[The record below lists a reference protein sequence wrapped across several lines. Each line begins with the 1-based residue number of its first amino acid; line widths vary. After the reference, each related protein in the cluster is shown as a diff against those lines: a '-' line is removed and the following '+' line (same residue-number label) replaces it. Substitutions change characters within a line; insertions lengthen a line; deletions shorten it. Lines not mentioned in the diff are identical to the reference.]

1 MFGWKRKKEK
11 DLMYQSLEEEIR
23 FIGKDLGIYNYGDYK
38 VETSYKE
45 ATEFEDLLKEV
56 RHKFFYLEEKYKNYE
71 LSISLRSYSSA
82 NLVDLDEIENRILK
96 DHEARDIFL
105 DYIGRYKNNELKLMD
120 INFNLL
126 YDLSMRY
133 AYDVLRALNR
143 IAESDSDKL
152 ILSDWEENLSRVVKN
167 LIIIQVIIIKKNLC
181 RTLEPTLLIKKQG
194 TLYMNILNIE
204 DNDSNIR

>member
-133 AYDVLRALNR
+133 AYDVLRAFNR
-143 IAESDSDKL
+143 IAESESDKL
-152 ILSDWEENLSRVVKN
+152 LLLDWEENLSH
-167 LIIIQVIIIKKNLC
+167 IIEKPYYYYSSNYNKEKLMPYLGAYFVDQKARDSLYEFIRC
-181 RTLEPTLLIKKQG
+181 R
-194 TLYMNILNIE
+194 
-204 DNDSNIR
+204 R

>member
-11 DLMYQSLEEEIR
+11 DLMYQSLEEKIR

-152 ILSDWEENLSRVVKN
+152 ILSDWEENLSRVVKKPYYYSSN
-167 LIIIQVIIIKKNLC
+167 YNKEKLMPYLGAYFVDQKARDSLYEFIRC
-181 RTLEPTLLIKKQG
+181 R
-194 TLYMNILNIE
+194 
-204 DNDSNIR
+204 R

>member
-143 IAESDSDKL
+143 IAESESDKL
-152 ILSDWEENLSRVVKN
+152 LLLDWEENLSH
-167 LIIIQVIIIKKNLC
+167 IIEKPYYYSSNYNKEKLMPYLGAYFVDQKARDSLYEFIRC
-181 RTLEPTLLIKKQG
+181 R
-194 TLYMNILNIE
+194 
-204 DNDSNIR
+204 R

>member
-1 MFGWKRKKEK
+1 
-11 DLMYQSLEEEIR
+11 MYQSLEEEIR

-105 DYIGRYKNNELKLMD
+105 DYIGRYKNKELKLVET
-120 INFNLL
+120 NLNLL
-126 YDLSMRY
+126 YDLSVEY
-133 AYDVLRALNR
+133 AYDVLRAFNR
-143 IAESDSDKL
+143 IAESESDKL
-152 ILSDWEENLSRVVKN
+152 LLLDWEENLSH
-167 LIIIQVIIIKKNLC
+167 IIEKPYYYSSNYNKEKLMPYLGAYFVDQKARDSLYEYIKY
-181 RTLEPTLLIKKQG
+181 R
-194 TLYMNILNIE
+194 
-204 DNDSNIR
+204 R

>member
-133 AYDVLRALNR
+133 TYDVLRALNR

-152 ILSDWEENLSRVVKN
+152 ILSDWEENLSRVVKKPYYYSSN
-167 LIIIQVIIIKKNLC
+167 YSAEDLMPYLGL
-181 RTLEPTLLIKKQG
+181 TSLIKKQEIR
-194 TLYMNILNIE
+194 YMSLLDVE
-204 DNDSNIR
+204 DNNNE

>member
-71 LSISLRSYSSA
+71 LRIVLRSYSSA
-82 NLVDLDEIENRILK
+82 NLINLNEIEDRILK
-96 DHEARDIFL
+96 DLEARDIFL
-105 DYIGRYKNNELKLMD
+105 DYIEKYKNKELKLVET
-120 INFNLL
+120 NLNLL
-126 YDLSMRY
+126 YDLSVEY
-133 AYDVLRALNR
+133 AYDVLRAFNR
-143 IAESDSDKL
+143 IAESESDKL
-152 ILSDWEENLSRVVKN
+152 LLLDWEENLSH
-167 LIIIQVIIIKKNLC
+167 IIEKPYYYSSNYNKEKLMPYLGAYFVDQKARDSLYEFIRC
-181 RTLEPTLLIKKQG
+181 R
-194 TLYMNILNIE
+194 
-204 DNDSNIR
+204 R

>member
-82 NLVDLDEIENRILK
+82 NLVDLVDEIENRILK

-152 ILSDWEENLSRVVKN
+152 ILSDWEENLSRVVKKPYYYSSN
-167 LIIIQVIIIKKNLC
+167 YNKEKLMPYLGAYFVDQKARDSLYEFIRC
-181 RTLEPTLLIKKQG
+181 R
-194 TLYMNILNIE
+194 
-204 DNDSNIR
+204 R

>member
-96 DHEARDIFL
+96 DHETRDIFL

-152 ILSDWEENLSRVVKN
+152 ILSDWEENLSRVVKKPYYYSSN
-167 LIIIQVIIIKKNLC
+167 YNKEKLMPYLGAYFVDQEARDSLYEFIRC
-181 RTLEPTLLIKKQG
+181 R
-194 TLYMNILNIE
+194 
-204 DNDSNIR
+204 R

>member
-71 LSISLRSYSSA
+71 LRIVLRSYSSA
-82 NLVDLDEIENRILK
+82 NLINLNEIEDRILK
-96 DHEARDIFL
+96 DLEARDIFL
-105 DYIGRYKNNELKLMD
+105 DYIEKYKNKELKLVET
-120 INFNLL
+120 NLNLL
-126 YDLSMRY
+126 YDLSVEY
-133 AYDVLRALNR
+133 AYDVLRAFNR
-143 IAESDSDKL
+143 IAESESDKL
-152 ILSDWEENLSRVVKN
+152 LLLDWEENLSH
-167 LIIIQVIIIKKNLC
+167 IIEKPYYYSSNYNKEKLMPYLGAYFVDQKARDSLYEYIKY
-181 RTLEPTLLIKKQG
+181 R
-194 TLYMNILNIE
+194 
-204 DNDSNIR
+204 R

>member
-133 AYDVLRALNR
+133 AYDVLRAFNR
-143 IAESDSDKL
+143 IAESESDKL
-152 ILSDWEENLSRVVKN
+152 LLLDWEENLSH
-167 LIIIQVIIIKKNLC
+167 IIEKPYYYYSSNYNKEKLMPYLGAYFVDQKARDSLYEYIKY
-181 RTLEPTLLIKKQG
+181 R
-194 TLYMNILNIE
+194 
-204 DNDSNIR
+204 R

>member
-133 AYDVLRALNR
+133 AYDVLMALNR

-152 ILSDWEENLSRVVKN
+152 ILSDWEENLSRVVKKPYYYSSN
-167 LIIIQVIIIKKNLC
+167 YSAEDLMPYLGPYFIDQEVRDSLYEFIRC
-181 RTLEPTLLIKKQG
+181 R
-194 TLYMNILNIE
+194 
-204 DNDSNIR
+204 R

>member
-105 DYIGRYKNNELKLMD
+105 DYIGRYKNNELNLMD

-152 ILSDWEENLSRVVKN
+152 ILSDWEENLSRVVKKPYYYSSN
-167 LIIIQVIIIKKNLC
+167 YNKEKLMPYLGAYFVDQKARDSLYEYIKY
-181 RTLEPTLLIKKQG
+181 R
-194 TLYMNILNIE
+194 
-204 DNDSNIR
+204 R

>member
-71 LSISLRSYSSA
+71 LSILLRSYSSA

-152 ILSDWEENLSRVVKN
+152 ILSDWEENLSRVVKKPYYYSSN
-167 LIIIQVIIIKKNLC
+167 YNKEKLMPYLGAYFVDQKARDSLYEFIRC
-181 RTLEPTLLIKKQG
+181 R
-194 TLYMNILNIE
+194 
-204 DNDSNIR
+204 R

>member
-1 MFGWKRKKEK
+1 M
-11 DLMYQSLEEEIR
+11 
-23 FIGKDLGIYNYGDYK
+23 
-38 VETSYKE
+38 
-45 ATEFEDLLKEV
+45 
-56 RHKFFYLEEKYKNYE
+56 
-71 LSISLRSYSSA
+71 
-82 NLVDLDEIENRILK
+82 K

-167 LIIIQVIIIKKNLC
+167 LIIIQVIIVQRILC
-181 RTLEPTLLIKKQG
+181 HI
-194 TLYMNILNIE
+194 
-204 DNDSNIR
+204 

>member
-133 AYDVLRALNR
+133 DHDVLRALNR

-152 ILSDWEENLSRVVKN
+152 ILSDWEENLSRVVKKPYYYSSN
-167 LIIIQVIIIKKNLC
+167 YNKEKLMPYLGAYFVDQKARDSLYEYIKY
-181 RTLEPTLLIKKQG
+181 R
-194 TLYMNILNIE
+194 
-204 DNDSNIR
+204 R

>member
-38 VETSYKE
+38 VETFYKE

-152 ILSDWEENLSRVVKN
+152 ILSDWEENLSRVVKKPYYYSSN
-167 LIIIQVIIIKKNLC
+167 YSAEDLMPYLGPHFIDQEARDSLYEFIRC
-181 RTLEPTLLIKKQG
+181 R
-194 TLYMNILNIE
+194 
-204 DNDSNIR
+204 R

>member
-152 ILSDWEENLSRVVKN
+152 ILSDWEENLSHVVKKPYYYSSN
-167 LIIIQVIIIKKNLC
+167 YNKEKLMPYLGAYFVDQKARDSLYEYIKY
-181 RTLEPTLLIKKQG
+181 R
-194 TLYMNILNIE
+194 
-204 DNDSNIR
+204 R

>member
-143 IAESDSDKL
+143 IAESESDKL
-152 ILSDWEENLSRVVKN
+152 LLLDWEENLSH
-167 LIIIQVIIIKKNLC
+167 IIEKPYYYYSSNYNKEKLMPYLGAYFVDQKARDSLYEFIRC
-181 RTLEPTLLIKKQG
+181 R
-194 TLYMNILNIE
+194 
-204 DNDSNIR
+204 R

>member
-11 DLMYQSLEEEIR
+11 NLMYQSLEEEIR
-23 FIGKDLGIYNYGDYK
+23 FIGKDLGIYGYKDYK
-38 VETSYKE
+38 IEEMSYKE
-45 ATEFEDLLKEV
+45 ATDFEDLLKEI
-56 RHKFFYLEEKYKNYE
+56 RHKFFYFEEKYKNYG

-96 DHEARDIFL
+96 DHETRDIFL

-126 YDLSMRY
+126 YDLSIRY

-143 IAESDSDKL
+143 IAKSDSDKL
-152 ILSDWEENLSRVVKN
+152 MLSDWEENLSRVVKKPYYYSSN
-167 LIIIQVIIIKKNLC
+167 YSTEELMPYLGAYFVDQEARDSLYEYIRC
-181 RTLEPTLLIKKQG
+181 R
-194 TLYMNILNIE
+194 
-204 DNDSNIR
+204 R

>member
-143 IAESDSDKL
+143 IAESESDKL
-152 ILSDWEENLSRVVKN
+152 LLLDWEENLSH
-167 LIIIQVIIIKKNLC
+167 IIEKPYYYSSNYNKEKLMPYLGAYFVDQKARDSLYEYIKY
-181 RTLEPTLLIKKQG
+181 R
-194 TLYMNILNIE
+194 
-204 DNDSNIR
+204 R

>member
-152 ILSDWEENLSRVVKN
+152 ILSDWEENLSRVVKKPYYYYSSN
-167 LIIIQVIIIKKNLC
+167 YSAEDLMPYLGHYSIAHEARDSLYEFIRC
-181 RTLEPTLLIKKQG
+181 R
-194 TLYMNILNIE
+194 
-204 DNDSNIR
+204 R

>member
-152 ILSDWEENLSRVVKN
+152 ILSDWEENLSRVVKKPYYYSSN
-167 LIIIQVIIIKKNLC
+167 YNKEKLMPYLGAYFVDQKA
-181 RTLEPTLLIKKQG
+181 RDS
-194 TLYMNILNIE
+194 LYE
-204 DNDSNIR
+204 YVKYRR

>member
-152 ILSDWEENLSRVVKN
+152 ILSDWEENLSRVVKKPYYYSSN
-167 LIIIQVIIIKKNLC
+167 YNKEKLMPYLGAYFVDQKARDSLYEYIKY
-181 RTLEPTLLIKKQG
+181 R
-194 TLYMNILNIE
+194 
-204 DNDSNIR
+204 R

>member
-96 DHEARDIFL
+96 DHETRDIFL

-152 ILSDWEENLSRVVKN
+152 ILSDWEENLSRVVKKPYYYSSN
-167 LIIIQVIIIKKNLC
+167 YSAEDLMPYLGPYFIDQEARDSLYEFIRC
-181 RTLEPTLLIKKQG
+181 R
-194 TLYMNILNIE
+194 
-204 DNDSNIR
+204 R

>member
-143 IAESDSDKL
+143 IAESDTHKL
-152 ILSDWEENLSRVVKN
+152 ILSDWEENLSRVVKKPYYYSSN
-167 LIIIQVIIIKKNLC
+167 YNKEKLMPYLGAYFVDQKARDSLYEYIKY
-181 RTLEPTLLIKKQG
+181 R
-194 TLYMNILNIE
+194 
-204 DNDSNIR
+204 R

>member
-152 ILSDWEENLSRVVKN
+152 ILSDWEENLSRVVKKLYYYSSN
-167 LIIIQVIIIKKNLC
+167 YNKEKLMPYLGAYFVDQKARDSLYEFIRC
-181 RTLEPTLLIKKQG
+181 R
-194 TLYMNILNIE
+194 
-204 DNDSNIR
+204 R

>member
-105 DYIGRYKNNELKLMD
+105 DYVGRYKNNELKLMD

-152 ILSDWEENLSRVVKN
+152 ILSDWEENLSRVVKKPYYYSSN
-167 LIIIQVIIIKKNLC
+167 YNKEKLMLYLGAYFVDQKARDSLYEYIKY
-181 RTLEPTLLIKKQG
+181 R
-194 TLYMNILNIE
+194 
-204 DNDSNIR
+204 R

>member
-82 NLVDLDEIENRILK
+82 NLVDLDEIENQILK

-152 ILSDWEENLSRVVKN
+152 ILSDWEENLSRVVKKPYYYSSN
-167 LIIIQVIIIKKNLC
+167 YNKEKLMPYLGAYFVDQKARDSLYEYIKY
-181 RTLEPTLLIKKQG
+181 R
-194 TLYMNILNIE
+194 
-204 DNDSNIR
+204 R

>member
-82 NLVDLDEIENRILK
+82 NLINLNEIEDRILK
-96 DHEARDIFL
+96 DLEARDIFL
-105 DYIGRYKNNELKLMD
+105 DYIEKYKNKELKLVET
-120 INFNLL
+120 NLNLL
-126 YDLSMRY
+126 YDLSVEY
-133 AYDVLRALNR
+133 AYDVLRAFNR
-143 IAESDSDKL
+143 IAESESDKL
-152 ILSDWEENLSRVVKN
+152 LLLDWEENLSH
-167 LIIIQVIIIKKNLC
+167 IIEKPYYYSSNYNKEKLMPYLGAYFVDQKARDSLYEYIKY
-181 RTLEPTLLIKKQG
+181 R
-194 TLYMNILNIE
+194 
-204 DNDSNIR
+204 R

>member
-1 MFGWKRKKEK
+1 MFGWRRKKEIN
-11 DLMYQSLEEEIR
+11 LMYQSLEEEIR

-152 ILSDWEENLSRVVKN
+152 ILSDWEENLSRVVKKPYYYSSN
-167 LIIIQVIIIKKNLC
+167 YNKEKLMPYLGAYFVDQKARDSLYEYIKY
-181 RTLEPTLLIKKQG
+181 R
-194 TLYMNILNIE
+194 
-204 DNDSNIR
+204 R

>member
-152 ILSDWEENLSRVVKN
+152 ILSDWEENLSRVVKKPYYYSSN
-167 LIIIQVIIIKKNLC
+167 YNKEKLMPYLGPYFIDQEARDSLYELIRC
-181 RTLEPTLLIKKQG
+181 R
-194 TLYMNILNIE
+194 
-204 DNDSNIR
+204 R

>member
-152 ILSDWEENLSRVVKN
+152 ILSDWEENLSRVVKKPYYYYSSN
-167 LIIIQVIIIKKNLC
+167 YNKEKLMPYLGAYFVDQKARDSLYEYIKY
-181 RTLEPTLLIKKQG
+181 R
-194 TLYMNILNIE
+194 
-204 DNDSNIR
+204 R

>member
-56 RHKFFYLEEKYKNYE
+56 RHKFFYLKEKYKNYE

-105 DYIGRYKNNELKLMD
+105 DYIEKYKNKELK
-120 INFNLL
+120 
-126 YDLSMRY
+126 
-133 AYDVLRALNR
+133 
-143 IAESDSDKL
+143 
-152 ILSDWEENLSRVVKN
+152 
-167 LIIIQVIIIKKNLC
+167 
-181 RTLEPTLLIKKQG
+181 
-194 TLYMNILNIE
+194 
-204 DNDSNIR
+204 

>member
-23 FIGKDLGIYNYGDYK
+23 FIGKDLGIYNYEDYK

-120 INFNLL
+120 INNLL

-152 ILSDWEENLSRVVKN
+152 ILSDWEENLSRVVKKPYYYSSN
-167 LIIIQVIIIKKNLC
+167 YNKEKLMPYLGAYFVDQKARDSLYEYIKY
-181 RTLEPTLLIKKQG
+181 R
-194 TLYMNILNIE
+194 
-204 DNDSNIR
+204 R